1 VNRRRVRVWFGA
13 CPIADFT
20 SSDDRAERYEALM
33 RQRFPSLR
41 VTNEP
46 VRAVLAKQ

>member
-1 VNRRRVRVWFGA
+1 MSRRRVRVWFGA

-20 SSDDRAERYEALM
+20 GSDDRAGRYEALM

-46 VRAVLAKQ
+46 VRAALAKR